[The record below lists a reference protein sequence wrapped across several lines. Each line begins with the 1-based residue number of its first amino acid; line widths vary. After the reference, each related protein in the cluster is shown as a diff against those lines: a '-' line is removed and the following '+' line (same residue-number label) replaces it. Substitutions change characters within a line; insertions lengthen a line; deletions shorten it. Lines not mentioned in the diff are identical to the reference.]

1 MRCAEG
7 KRGKERGRE
16 TEGERERGR
25 EGGRGRGDV
34 FCFFVFVSSALVSS
48 GLKLRNCYP
57 LQLSVSIPDYYYY
70 YHSSS
75 SAAAASLEGAELS
88 ARVWSVDPSVSYA
101 RRHSRART
109 CENCVGIVAA

>member
-7 KRGKERGRE
+7 KRGR
-16 TEGERERGR
+16 EGEREGGR
-25 EGGRGRGDV
+25 EGEGGATCFV
-34 FCFFVFVSSALVSS
+34 FVFVFVSSALVSS

-57 LQLSVSIPDYYYY
+57 LQLSVSIPDYYYYY